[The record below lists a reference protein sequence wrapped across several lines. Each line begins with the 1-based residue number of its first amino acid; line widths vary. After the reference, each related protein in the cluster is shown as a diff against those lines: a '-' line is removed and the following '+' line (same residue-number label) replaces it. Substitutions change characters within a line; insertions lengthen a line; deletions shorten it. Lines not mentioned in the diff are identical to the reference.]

1 MSAPEAFHRLSE
13 FEMHKNSHSIVKLAV
28 HLPNMQQVFFVPG
41 EEQAAADR
49 AAESE
54 TTLTAWFK
62 LNADNE
68 PARRHLYREIP
79 THYVFDT
86 SANPR
91 RWKPR
96 QRGGD
101 KIIARMFSVSPRD
114 AERFHL
120 RLLLLHV
127 EGATCF
133 EDVRTVDGELLPTF
147 REACIRRHLLE
158 DDNIWAATMHEAAAV
173 RMPKQLRI
181 LFCAILTLGTPAS
194 PAELWQTFKVHL
206 AEDFERAQHD
216 QRAAENLAL
225 ADIQGIL
232 RQSGE
237 CRDFIHLYVVIIFVS
252 IQFAL
257 LNIANHNKQ
266 INNIFY
272 ITHTFHC
279 RLHPHAT
286 RTS

>member
-1 MSAPEAFHRLSE
+1 MHR
-13 FEMHKNSHSIVKLAV
+13 NSHSIVKLAV

-41 EEQAAADR
+41 EEQAAVDR

-68 PARRHLYREIP
+68 PARQHLYHEIP
-79 THYVFDT
+79 TFYVFDAR
-86 SANPR
+86 ANPR

-127 EGATCF
+127 PGPTCF
-133 EDVRTVDGELLPTF
+133 EDLRTVDGDVLPTF

-158 DDNIWAATMHEAAAV
+158 DDNIWAATLQEAAAF

-181 LFCAILTLGTPAS
+181 LFCTIMTYGTPAS
-194 PAELWQTFKVHL
+194 PADLWQTFKVHL

-237 CRDFIHLYVVIIFVS
+237 CSKTICLQAIQIPDTSHSFIIC
-252 IQFAL
+252 
-257 LNIANHNKQ
+257 K
-266 INNIFY
+266 NNNVHSVCLMTLIPY
-272 ITHTFHC
+272 C
-279 RLHPHAT
+279 RPHPCAAG
-286 RTS
+286 TS